1 MSCKSYY
8 HSLSLSLSLSV
19 GIFFLCFSLFLLE
32 LVCCIPIFSRVCII
46 HFFQGQSTFV
56 GRLFLKVLQVY
67 QGYREIYF
75 GRFLGYKNQIGSSN
89 SSLKRSFNSWK
100 IIGGSGMKTSFV
112 NIINN
117 WKFEVENICPLLF
130 CICQHILNEWFEFII
145 SHLFILRSCSKRLKE
160 ILQRFSL
167 LDYLIWW
174 ISDQCTMMHLIKSF
188 FPNWKPFCNLD
199 ETSF

>member
-1 MSCKSYY
+1 MSCRSYY
-8 HSLSLSLSLSV
+8 HSLSV

-32 LVCCIPIFSRVCII
+32 LVSCIAIFSRVCII
-46 HFFQGQSTFV
+46 DFFQGQSTF
-56 GRLFLKVLQVY
+56 VY

-75 GRFLGYKNQIGSSN
+75 GRFLGYKNQIGR
-89 SSLKRSFNSWK
+89 LKRSFNSWK
-100 IIGGSGMKTSFV
+100 IIEGSGIKTSFV

-130 CICQHILNEWFEFII
+130 CICQHTLNEWFEFII
-145 SHLFILRSCSKRLKE
+145 SHIFILRSCSKRLKE

-188 FPNWKPFCNLD
+188 FPNGKPFCNLD